1 MINGI
6 LAERTVSDVLPA
18 LQTNADGL
26 KKVLDDLVKQY
37 QSKQTDL
44 EKWKVGLRSHIQN
57 MLCADDKVE
66 KEQHPSR
73 SAIGAPS
80 SSPVPEAE
88 FTHKTCLTRAGTST
102 QSFLN
107 SWSCDTCSL
116 TALTKA
122 TETGSQCRSLH
133 NLDSRE
139 RTFHGSPAGD
149 PHRKVQDLHLCYII
163 RHSNGLETGQR
174 PSVARYS

>member
-73 SAIGAPS
+73 SAIGAAP

-88 FTHKTCLTRAGTST
+88 HYT
-102 QSFLN
+102 
-107 SWSCDTCSL
+107 
-116 TALTKA
+116 
-122 TETGSQCRSLH
+122 
-133 NLDSRE
+133 
-139 RTFHGSPAGD
+139 
-149 PHRKVQDLHLCYII
+149 QDLPHSS
-163 RHSNGLETGQR
+163 RHEHTVFSQLL
-174 PSVARYS
+174 VL